1 MRKASTTRGSSRW
14 REFRRRGGGWVVA
27 QLILLVLIAAA
38 LFVGP
43 RWPDQ
48 VRMPFAVAGAVVAVA
63 GVVLGAWALH
73 ALGRA
78 FTPFPEPRR
87 GSSFVAD
94 GPYRLARHPM
104 YGGALL
110 FLAGLSLAHSVSS
123 LVLTALLAVL
133 WWRKSMVEE
142 RRLAARYTDYDAYR
156 SRTPR
161 RFLPFIA

>member
-1 MRKASTTRGSSRW
+1 
-14 REFRRRGGGWVVA
+14 VA
-27 QLILLVLIAAA
+27 QLVLLALIAAA
-38 LFVGP
+38 WFVGP
-43 RWPDQ
+43 RWPDA
-48 VRMPFAVAGAVVAVA
+48 VRAPFAVGGFVVALTGA
-63 GVVLGAWALH
+63 VLGAWARR
-73 ALGRA
+73 ALGKA
-78 FTPFPEPRR
+78 FTPFPEPKP
-87 GSSFVAD
+87 GASFVAD
-94 GPYRLARHPM
+94 GPYRLTRHPM

-156 SRTPR
+156 GRTPR

>member
-1 MRKASTTRGSSRW
+1 VRKASTTRGSSRW

-27 QLILLVLIAAA
+27 QLILLVLLAAA

-48 VRMPFAVAGAVVAVA
+48 VRMPFAVAGALVAVA

-73 ALGRA
+73 ALGRG

-87 GSSFVAD
+87 GSSFVAH

-110 FLAGLSLAHSVSS
+110 LLAGLSLAHSVSS
-123 LVLTALLAVL
+123 LVLTALLGVL
-133 WWRKSMVEE
+133 WWRKSVDEE
-142 RRLAARYTDYDAYR
+142 RRLAAAYPGYADYRA
-156 SRTPR
+156 RTPH
-161 RFLPFIA
+161 RFLPFAA